1 MMSVILDGSKF
12 QDSWSSIGNHDL
24 GFFPAFVC
32 GTGAL
37 RALRRF
43 PGYARSVF
51 D

>member
-1 MMSVILDGSKF
+1 MMSVILDGKKF

-24 GFFPAFVC
+24 GIFPTFVS

-37 RALRRF
+37 RTLRGL
-43 PGYARSVF
+43 PGFARTVF